1 MIRRPPRSTRTYT
14 LFPYTTLCRSGRIL
28 VDIAQRRD
36 ADRLAERRGG
46 DAKVG
51 GQVEPRRDDDLRPRN
66 IALDARGPDFLQP
79 LHLVDDRQR
88 MLLERHRI
96 VATDDEGDVPAR
108 KTARLALERHARV
121 GDGGQLR
128 LHAAFPLDARHIAMF
143 LQGQKGVPAPD
154 ADVVKGG
161 FDDRTIVE
169 ERADMQ
175 C

>member
-1 MIRRPPRSTRTYT
+1 M
-14 LFPYTTLCRSGRIL
+14 RISDWSSD
-28 VDIAQRRD
+28 VCSS
-36 ADRLAERRGG
+36 
-46 DAKVG
+46 
-51 GQVEPRRDDDLRPRN
+51 DLPRN

-143 LQGQKGVPAPD
+143 LTGQKGVPPPHPAVGKRSFAP
-154 ADVVKGG
+154 
-161 FDDRTIVE
+161 RTLVS
-169 ERADMQ
+169 ERP
-175 C
+175 